1 MKCAFITENK
11 GSYPIKMMCRLL
23 GISRSCYYKS
33 LTATPGP
40 RKERREELA
49 AQIKEI
55 HEEERHIPG
64 QRKIYVRLLRLGER
78 CSLGLVR
85 RICQECGICS
95 CTLKSKKFKVCTTDS
110 KHSNRISPN
119 ELGRNFNA
127 TKLNEIWLAD
137 ITYVETKE
145 GFVYVSVIID
155 LYSRRVIGVVVS
167 EEMKAQLVVD
177 TLKQALRTRR
187 GVLPKEVLFH
197 SDRGVQYTAEEFREL
212 LRRFGIT
219 QSTSRKGNCWDN
231 APCESFWGK
240 LKREWLNRF
249 GVFENIDQVRKAVFE
264 YVEGYYYNQRLHAG
278 LGYRTPR
285 EVEEEYFANH

>member
-11 GSYPIKMMCRLL
+11 GSYPIEMMCSLL
-23 GISRSCYYKS
+23 EISRSYYYKS
-33 LTATPGP
+33 LNATPSP
-40 RKERREELA
+40 RKERRERLA
-49 AQIKEI
+49 VQIKKI

-64 QRKIYVRLLRLGER
+64 QRKICARLRRNGEN
-78 CSLGLVR
+78 CSLGLVC
-85 RICQECGICS
+85 RICREYGYYS
-95 CTLKSKKFKVCTTDS
+95 CTLKTKKFKICTTDS

-119 ELGRNFNA
+119 ELGRNFIA

-137 ITYVETKE
+137 ITYVLTKR
-145 GFVYVSVIID
+145 GFVYISAIID
-155 LYSRRVIGVVVS
+155 LYSRRVIGIIVS
-167 EEMKAQLVVD
+167 EEMKAKLVID
-177 TLKQALRTRR
+177 TLKQALKTRH

-219 QSTSRKGNCWDN
+219 QSMSRKGNCWDN

-240 LKREWLNRF
+240 LKGECLNRF
-249 GVFENIDQVRKAVFE
+249 GVFENIDQVRKVVFE
-264 YVEGYYYNQRLHAG
+264 YVEGYYYNQRLHEG